1 MSKTV
6 IVCTDLAALHTTV
19 GDRGILVQG
28 DAYTKEYREKAL
40 QEVFS
45 ILKDEKRR
53 KEMVEK
59 AYEWARQQTWD
70 QRAREMLSIVGLI
83 K

>member
-1 MSKTV
+1 
-6 IVCTDLAALHTTV
+6 V

-59 AYEWARQQTWD
+59 AYEWAKQQTWD
-70 QRAREMLSIVGLI
+70 QRAKEMLSIVGLI